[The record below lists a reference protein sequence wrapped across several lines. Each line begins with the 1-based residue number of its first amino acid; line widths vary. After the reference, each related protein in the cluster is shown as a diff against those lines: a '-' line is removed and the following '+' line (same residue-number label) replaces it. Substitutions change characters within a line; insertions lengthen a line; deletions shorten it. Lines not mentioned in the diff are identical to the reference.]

1 MHINAYINLS
11 TYLLCLSC
19 GRSLDFLL
27 EPECIQSSG
36 LKLHPYCAQTRKPRF
51 FLNFS
56 CSLIL
61 LITRYLFMLDFCYPA
76 QVNRRRIIWLFAN
89 RLNFLVPRMIQSRK
103 RHYGFLFLQIQKTR
117 SSLIRKNPESGR
129 DLNTSREYRFN
140 YYPELR
146 PEIKVNQWR
155 PLLSNQSLRR
165 THCKHRSMRTQ
176 LFPSPVK
183 QFFKTLSLRRFAY
196 EFAQHKEVPGDQ
208 LKPSKERIKNVN
220 ISNQQ
225 LRC

>member
-11 TYLLCLSC
+11 TFLLCLSC

-27 EPECIQSSG
+27 ASECIQSRD
-36 LKLHPYCAQTRKPRF
+36 LKLHSYCAQTRTPRF
-51 FLNFS
+51 FLNYS
-56 CSLIL
+56 RTLIL
-61 LITRYLFMLDFCYPA
+61 LITRYLFILGFYCPA
-76 QVNRRRIIWLFAN
+76 QVKRRRIIWLFAN
-89 RLNFLVPRMIQSRK
+89 KLNSLVPRVIQLRK
-103 RHYGFLFLQIQKTR
+103 WHYSLLFPQIPKTR
-117 SSLIRKNPESGR
+117 SWLIRKKPESGR
-129 DLNTSREYRFN
+129 DLNTSREYRTN
-140 YYPELR
+140 YYPEVR
-146 PEIKVNQWR
+146 PGIESRQWR

-176 LFPSPVK
+176 LFPSPLK

-225 LRC
+225 RRC